1 MEALP
6 RYGLLPKATPSV
18 RVRSLGHQ
26 GRGRG
31 TVQQLKCWE
40 LVQVHLTGD
49 YKESLSAARVRGQ
62 SMLKKTEWKKLPMVH
77 IKLRYF
83 NKNIIP

>member
-62 SMLKKTEWKKLPMVH
+62 SKLKKNRMQEIAHGSYK
-77 IKLRYF
+77 IKVF
-83 NKNIIP
+83 